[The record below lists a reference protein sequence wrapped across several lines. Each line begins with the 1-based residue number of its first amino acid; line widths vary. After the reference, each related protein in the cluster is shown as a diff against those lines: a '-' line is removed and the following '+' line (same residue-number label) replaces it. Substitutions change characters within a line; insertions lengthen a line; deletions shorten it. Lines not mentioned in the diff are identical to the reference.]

1 MNTVFFKSTVWWG
14 FLLWFLGY
22 VLGIVFFLLVPP
34 SLIGWYVT
42 PIGIAV
48 TAWVL
53 FKKTRAVSRTDF
65 FITGVIW
72 LIIAVVFDYLFIVQL
87 LKPEDG
93 YYKSDVYFYY
103 LTTLLL
109 PTLIGIKKNNA
120 SQR

>member
-22 VLGIVFFLLVPP
+22 VLGIVFFMLVPP

-48 TAWVL
+48 TVWVL

-65 FITGVIW
+65 CVTGVIW

-93 YYKSDVYFYY
+93 YYKSDVYLYY

-109 PTLIGIKKNNA
+109 PVLIGIKKNNA